1 MRMLQLGGGGET
13 VAGNTAEQVHE
24 PRSSSTSL
32 SLFKCVRVHGSIS
45 PLIRSIQLNVV
56 PGYTAATTAL
66 QSILGCVQ
74 FIDRKRQYHRCSK
87 GDDEDERG

>member
-1 MRMLQLGGGGET
+1 MRMLQLGGKLLQAT
-13 VAGNTAEQVHE
+13 Q
-24 PRSSSTSL
+24 RSRCMSL
-32 SLFKCVRVHGSIS
+32 AALRRISLYSNVCVHGSIS

-56 PGYTAATTAL
+56 PGYTAATTAM
-66 QSILGCVQ
+66 QSILGCIQ